1 MPKSKIKAAALF
13 ILLSGVVLPQT
24 SSVQYVTPEIR
35 RVGDKLA
42 CKCGSCNNTVA
53 TCQMLQC
60 HYSEPAREKI
70 AKMQAN
76 GASDQGIIDSF
87 VQESGLSA
95 LASPPTTGFH
105 LLGYIMPFIV
115 IALGLGA
122 IGVWM
127 KRFRGSNHVLAPATP
142 ESQAASQID
151 ERYRARIEK
160 EMAELD

>member
-1 MPKSKIKAAALF
+1 MLKSKGRLLLAIALAG
-13 ILLSGVVLPQT
+13 ICLPQT
-24 SSVQYVTPEIR
+24 ATRLVTPEIR

-70 AKMQAN
+70 AKMQST

-115 IALGLGA
+115 IVLGLGA
-122 IGVWM
+122 IAVWM
-127 KRFRGSNHVLAPATP
+127 KRFRATNEVLAPATP

-160 EMAELD
+160 EMAELE